1 MKKTMNALF
10 ISALAAAA
18 LVFSS
23 CFGAYLESAV
33 VPAAGRAVV
42 KIALADSASGGE
54 SPSSAVRVLRP
65 PALSAVS
72 WTTLEATVRDSLGA
86 VVSVQ
91 EAIPGSVMEFAD
103 LEPMV
108 PYTFSVVLYSGT
120 LATAS
125 GYASLTPLPGTNNL
139 SVSVNR
145 IRTAGQTGS
154 LILDI
159 TFSDPGGLSSVSP
172 DLYRVVS
179 GGLEPYPWVQGSE
192 PWTWDSISGS
202 FSLNWGNIPSGTYL
216 LSVSA
221 YVAGLGSRIALG
233 DDALV
238 EIYDGCVSGT
248 VSGAPISYNTEQLYS
263 SAVRYYVS
271 SNGGEASSGVLPNAP
286 VLFETAVTYARDNPL
301 ATQARPARIIL
312 LDSIVLGNTVYL
324 MSPMVVSGLTGT
336 EKISLGMNMETS
348 LFVVGNQISPITVAL
363 ENVEVAAESGGVV
376 YSAMNGLVSI
386 NYGVLELR
394 PGSVITGNQ
403 GNVGGINVM
412 DSSAVVKMLGG
423 DITNCSS
430 IESYG
435 GGVSANAG
443 LVYLESGSVRNCSSS
458 SGGGIWLSS
467 GAILELSEL
476 PSISFSGNSSSSA
489 GGAVALDPGAV
500 ATVNALALLETLC
513 DATNTAAF
521 AFPKVARVYN
531 IYEEAYLAD
540 AIAASV
546 ETPSFIS
553 IGMTMLSLS
562 APLIVNG
569 RVALW
574 STYATELR
582 RSSTGFADSTIRVSG
597 AGADL
602 TLSSISMWSDQID
615 MAYPYLLVENGA
627 SCSLRNNSSIQSL
640 LSGSN
645 IVDGLAIRIVGGGR
659 VKIVDSSISSC
670 ETLGNGGGVYVDAS
684 SSLSLSGPNTQILGN
699 RATLGGA
706 IYSLSPVD
714 FQSDLSDFCVNENY
728 AYQTAGGLYDAQTL
742 PSVSIN
748 GVVTED
754 RTPVLR
760 YFANNISDIAGQ
772 YSTVS
777 WGNIVSFYIDMV
789 YQPDLCQLVPM
800 NGFAVAPVVVS
811 NPGYVFDGWYDDFQY
826 TETWIFDTVNVL
838 TDKPLY
844 AQWLPI

>member
-1 MKKTMNALF
+1 MH
-10 ISALAAAA
+10 
-18 LVFSS
+18 
-23 CFGAYLESAV
+23 
-33 VPAAGRAVV
+33 
-42 KIALADSASGGE
+42 
-54 SPSSAVRVLRP
+54 
-65 PALSAVS
+65 
-72 WTTLEATVRDSLGA
+72 
-86 VVSVQ
+86 
-91 EAIPGSVMEFAD
+91 
-103 LEPMV
+103 
-108 PYTFSVVLYSGT
+108 FSVVLYSGT

-139 SVSVNR
+139 SVPVSR
-145 IRTAGQTGS
+145 IRTAGETGS

-403 GNVGGINVM
+403 GVVGGINLQ
-412 DSSAVVKMLGG
+412 DSSAALKMLGEMLQTVLLLNPMEAG
-423 DITNCSS
+423 
-430 IESYG
+430 
-435 GGVSANAG
+435 SANAG
-443 LVYLESGSVRNCSSS
+443 GLSNRVPSGLFIVFR
-458 SGGGIWLSS
+458 GGIWLSS

-476 PSISFSGNSSSSA
+476 RRFRSREIVHPLPEAPSLPTRRRRNDITPWLCWKRSA
-489 GGAVALDPGAV
+489 TRRIPR
-500 ATVNALALLETLC
+500 LC
-513 DATNTAAF
+513 
-521 AFPKVARVYN
+521 FPKVAAYN
-531 IYEEAYLAD
+531 IHEGRISARSCFRRN
-540 AIAASV
+540 SV
-546 ETPSFIS
+546 
-553 IGMTMLSLS
+553 L
-562 APLIVNG
+562 
-569 RVALW
+569 
-574 STYATELR
+574 Y
-582 RSSTGFADSTIRVSG
+582 
-597 AGADL
+597 
-602 TLSSISMWSDQID
+602 QH
-615 MAYPYLLVENGA
+615 
-627 SCSLRNNSSIQSL
+627 RNDD
-640 LSGSN
+640 
-645 IVDGLAIRIVGGGR
+645 V
-659 VKIVDSSISSC
+659 
-670 ETLGNGGGVYVDAS
+670 
-684 SSLSLSGPNTQILGN
+684 
-699 RATLGGA
+699 
-706 IYSLSPVD
+706 
-714 FQSDLSDFCVNENY
+714 
-728 AYQTAGGLYDAQTL
+728 
-742 PSVSIN
+742 
-748 GVVTED
+748 
-754 RTPVLR
+754 
-760 YFANNISDIAGQ
+760 
-772 YSTVS
+772 
-777 WGNIVSFYIDMV
+777 VSFRPCR
-789 YQPDLCQLVPM
+789 QR
-800 NGFAVAPVVVS
+800 
-811 NPGYVFDGWYDDFQY
+811 PGCSIALRTARCG
-826 TETWIFDTVNVL
+826 TGSRIR
-838 TDKPLY
+838 PSG
-844 AQWLPI
+844 